1 MDTQNKYLNEII
13 IRDSLENI
21 IVFMFISIAIGF
33 MTGPS
38 LLKIVTIFYIIYD
51 IEKNIFEKYNYT
63 VKQGITRDK
72 FLKYSFIIFIIEII
86 LCSLL
91 TTFTFDSYGRNF
103 SCTIN
108 GQLEIF
114 TNFLLLFSVV
124 YLGLTLYEEY
134 GYKIV
139 FALILVTGIY
149 IVFFDK
155 GISEII
161 NSRGFYFNK
170 LPSSEVG
177 RKIYRKEIN
186 FSFYFKILVRILL
199 SAAALFK
206 TWKLNLSRDI

>member
-21 IVFMFISIAIGF
+21 IVFMLISIAIGF

-38 LLKIVTIFYIIYD
+38 LLKIITIFYIIYD

-63 VKQGITRDK
+63 VKQGITRDR

-91 TTFTFDSYGRNF
+91 TTFTFDSHGRKF
-103 SCTIN
+103 SCSIN
-108 GQLEIF
+108 GQLELF

-134 GYKIV
+134 GYKVV

-155 GISEII
+155 GILEII

-186 FSFYFKILVRILL
+186 FFFYFKILVRILL
-199 SAAALFK
+199 SRVALFK
-206 TWKLNLSRDI
+206 TWNLNLSRDV